1 MPALLAWFASYLVSA
16 LIIRFFVGITF
27 VYVSS
32 SLIIYILSTLDSYLS
47 QFQFYNILLLAGFG
61 RAVSVVGA
69 AFIFKSAYLFLA
81 RKS

>member
-1 MPALLAWFASYLVSA
+1 MPALLAWFAGYLISG
-16 LIIRFFVGITF
+16 IIVRFFAGITF

-47 QFQFYNILLLAGFG
+47 QYQFYQILLLAGFG
-61 RAVSVVGA
+61 RAVAVVGA
-69 AFIFKSAYLFLA
+69 AFVFKSAYLFLA